1 MNLTAEQIE
10 YIIREVVR
18 RLTEMNAASPVT
30 PGVELVLAERL
41 VTLRDIEKRLTGIA
55 KVSIGLRT
63 VVTPSVRD
71 LLRQK
76 KIELVRR
83 TTNSN

>member
-18 RLTEMNAASPVT
+18 RLTEMNAVVPAT
-30 PGVELVLAERL
+30 AGAELVLAERL
-41 VTLRDIEKRLTGIA
+41 VTVRDIEARLTGIA
-55 KVSIGLRT
+55 KVSVGSRT

-83 TTNSN
+83 STTSN

>member
-18 RLTEMNAASPVT
+18 RLTEMNQAT
-30 PGVELVLAERL
+30 PATTGVELVLAERL

>member
-1 MNLTAEQIE
+1 MNVTPEQIE
-10 YIIREVVR
+10 QIIREVLT
-18 RLTEMNAASPVT
+18 RLLTAGATAPVAA
-30 PGVELVLAERL
+30 GNELALTERL
-41 VTLRDIEKRLTGIA
+41 VTLRDIEHRLSGVTKLSVAA
-55 KVSIGLRT
+55 KT

-83 TTNSN
+83 ISH

>member
-1 MNLTAEQIE
+1 MNLTAVQIE

-18 RLTEMNAASPVT
+18 RLTEMNQAT
-30 PGVELVLAERL
+30 PATTGVELVLAERL
-41 VTLRDIEKRLTGIA
+41 VTLRDIEKRLAGIA
-55 KVSIGLRT
+55 KVSVGLRT

-76 KIELVRR
+76 KIQLVRR
-83 TTNSN
+83 PTNSN